1 MRKTEKPAVEERPA
15 PVASTVAPQPAV
27 EPRVEERTPPAV
39 TRPPMQA
46 AARRS
51 AGNPTQQISRG
62 ALVATVAD
70 DAPGPA
76 PAGRSRAAE
85 PDQTHRTGA
94 DRAGA
99 NHHDRNRHRA
109 NRPTERARDCAIE
122 PADRAGMR
130 RDMSRATAAVCV
142 LALSIAANAAA
153 QQGSRRARRRRR
165 EAAAGCAGTE
175 AGGRPRSLPARSSTS
190 SST

>member
-1 MRKTEKPAVEERPA
+1 MSERQIDEAIDEAVRDLMNVDADPAFRARVVERLRKPKPHAPFWRQPMVAAAAVVVVVIGVALMRKTEKPAVEERPA

-62 ALVATVAD
+62 ALAASVAD

-76 PAGRSRAAE
+76 PAGEVE
-85 PDQTHRTGA
+85 PLGHI
-94 DRAGA
+94 
-99 NHHDRNRHRA
+99 
-109 NRPTERARDCAIE
+109 RPIELAPITPAPIITTEIAIAPIPRPSELVIVPLAPQTERE
-122 PADRAGMR
+122 
-130 RDMSRATAAVCV
+130 
-142 LALSIAANAAA
+142 
-153 QQGSRRARRRRR
+153 
-165 EAAAGCAGTE
+165 
-175 AGGRPRSLPARSSTS
+175 
-190 SST
+190 